1 MAGLGARD
9 SLRLEVI
16 TDDQCFILS
25 FNIYDRVIKRPT
37 GNIPKE
43 YAVEKKPDWIFLTL
57 TTNILHRQVSA
68 YMGTTSMRELLPLR
82 FCFHF
87 IGHNHPVN

>member
-16 TDDQCFILS
+16 TDGPQCFILS

-43 YAVEKKPDWIFLTL
+43 YAVEKKLIEYF
-57 TTNILHRQVSA
+57 
-68 YMGTTSMRELLPLR
+68 
-82 FCFHF
+82 
-87 IGHNHPVN
+87 

>member
-43 YAVEKKPDWIFLTL
+43 YAVEEKKL
-57 TTNILHRQVSA
+57 
-68 YMGTTSMRELLPLR
+68 
-82 FCFHF
+82 
-87 IGHNHPVN
+87 IGYF